1 MSDTLLQSRKNSEE
15 FDLFSLDDVDTAFD
29 NIIQVKFAQTVQLK
43 GLMYTYYIYRSLS
56 LYLSYSH
63 T

>member
-43 GLMYTYYIYRSLS
+43 GLVYTYYIYHSLS